1 MDIKQA
7 IAATM
12 NHSDFIVNGYLSD
25 ITPQELLARPCA
37 ASNHIAWQ
45 LGHLIASE
53 HHLVE
58 RAAPGKMEPLPAG
71 LAERHK
77 KSTAGS
83 NEPSAFLSKEE
94 YQSLAKR
101 VRANTLRALEQLS
114 PADLDKPVSQVPPF
128 CKTAADVFLFIGG
141 HWLMHAGQW
150 SVIRRTLG
158 RPPLM

>member
-12 NHSDFIVNGYLSD
+12 THSDFLVNGYLSD
-25 ITPQELLARPCA
+25 ITPQELLARPCP

-58 RAAPGKMEPLPAG
+58 RAAPGKMDPLPAG
-71 LAERHK
+71 FAERHK
-77 KSTAGS
+77 KTTAAS
-83 NEPSAFLSKEE
+83 NDASAFLTKEE
-94 YQSLAKR
+94 YLSLAKR

-114 PADLDKPVSQVPPF
+114 PADLDKPATQVPPF